1 MKLQFKY
8 QKFQADAAK
17 AVADVFDGQPY
28 LAPSYMTGEISGK
41 NSSSEERKGTF
52 SGWSNQKIVPE
63 LSDERILDNLR
74 KIQKANQIPVSSK
87 LEGRENGYHLTV
99 EMETGVGK
107 TYTYIKTIYELNK
120 RYGWSKFLVV
130 VPSIAIREG
139 VYKTFQI
146 TREHFAKEYGK
157 KIRFF
162 IYNSERLTEIDRFA
176 SDNSVHVM
184 IINSQAFN
192 AKGKDARR
200 IYMNLDEFQ
209 GRKPIDLIAGTNPI
223 IIIDEPQSVEGRQ
236 TKERMK
242 QFCPLI
248 TLRYSATHKADSLY
262 NMVYRLSAADAYRK
276 YLVKKI
282 EVKGIAGN
290 GAKGKKMIMELHPDL
305 LFLDV
310 ELPDTLGLN
319 LLSEIRE
326 DILWDMKVVF
336 YTSYDKYLLQALRE
350 SAFDF
355 LLKPF
360 EAEDLK
366 VIMDRYRKAMSST
379 SLPLLPSFASSISAL
394 MPQQGMF
401 MISTVTG
408 FKLLRLEEIGFFE
421 YLKDKRQWQVVLF
434 NQTCLNLK
442 RNTKAEDIISYS
454 QAFVQISQ
462 SAIVNVNYLA
472 MIDGKCCQLY
482 PPFHDKNDLIISRS
496 YLKELQER
504 FFVL

>member
-1 MKLQFKY
+1 MMETEEKY
-8 QKFQADAAK
+8 K
-17 AVADVFDGQPY
+17 VV
-28 LAPSYMTGEISGK
+28 
-41 NSSSEERKGTF
+41 
-52 SGWSNQKIVPE
+52 IVD
-63 LSDERILDNLR
+63 DERTAIDALR
-74 KIQKANQIPVSSK
+74 RE
-87 LEGRENGYHLTV
+87 LEPYRE
-99 EMETGVGK
+99 
-107 TYTYIKTIYELNK
+107 
-120 RYGWSKFLVV
+120 F
-130 VPSIAIREG
+130 
-139 VYKTFQI
+139 
-146 TREHFAKEYGK
+146 
-157 KIRFF
+157 
-162 IYNSERLTEIDRFA
+162 
-176 SDNSVHVM
+176 
-184 IINSQAFN
+184 
-192 AKGKDARR
+192 
-200 IYMNLDEFQ
+200 
-209 GRKPIDLIAGTNPI
+209 
-223 IIIDEPQSVEGRQ
+223 
-236 TKERMK
+236 
-242 QFCPLI
+242 
-248 TLRYSATHKADSLY
+248 
-262 NMVYRLSAADAYRK
+262 
-276 YLVKKI
+276 

-336 YTSYDKYLLQALRE
+336 YTSNDKYLLQALRE

-366 VIMDRYRKAMSST
+366 VIMERYRKAMTSA

-434 NQTCLNLK
+434 NQTRLNLK

-482 PPFHDKNDLIISRS
+482 PPFHDKNDLMISRS
-496 YLKELQER
+496 YLKELHLPRRSWRTMPEGMER
-504 FFVL
+504 RVKDPCR

>member
-1 MKLQFKY
+1 MMETEEKY
-8 QKFQADAAK
+8 K
-17 AVADVFDGQPY
+17 VV
-28 LAPSYMTGEISGK
+28 
-41 NSSSEERKGTF
+41 
-52 SGWSNQKIVPE
+52 IVD
-63 LSDERILDNLR
+63 DERTAIDALR
-74 KIQKANQIPVSSK
+74 RE
-87 LEGRENGYHLTV
+87 LEPYRE
-99 EMETGVGK
+99 
-107 TYTYIKTIYELNK
+107 
-120 RYGWSKFLVV
+120 F
-130 VPSIAIREG
+130 
-139 VYKTFQI
+139 
-146 TREHFAKEYGK
+146 
-157 KIRFF
+157 
-162 IYNSERLTEIDRFA
+162 
-176 SDNSVHVM
+176 
-184 IINSQAFN
+184 
-192 AKGKDARR
+192 
-200 IYMNLDEFQ
+200 
-209 GRKPIDLIAGTNPI
+209 
-223 IIIDEPQSVEGRQ
+223 
-236 TKERMK
+236 
-242 QFCPLI
+242 
-248 TLRYSATHKADSLY
+248 
-262 NMVYRLSAADAYRK
+262 
-276 YLVKKI
+276 

-366 VIMDRYRKAMSST
+366 VIMDRYRKAMTST

-504 FFVL
+504 FFVLECGPHRLKYATSSAEAAYLFVRILE

>member
-1 MKLQFKY
+1 MMDTEEKY
-8 QKFQADAAK
+8 KVVIID
-17 AVADVFDGQPY
+17 
-28 LAPSYMTGEISGK
+28 
-41 NSSSEERKGTF
+41 
-52 SGWSNQKIVPE
+52 
-63 LSDERILDNLR
+63 DER
-74 KIQKANQIPVSSK
+74 S
-87 LEGRENGYHLTV
+87 
-99 EMETGVGK
+99 
-107 TYTYIKTIYELNK
+107 
-120 RYGWSKFLVV
+120 
-130 VPSIAIREG
+130 
-139 VYKTFQI
+139 
-146 TREHFAKEYGK
+146 
-157 KIRFF
+157 
-162 IYNSERLTEIDRFA
+162 A
-176 SDNSVHVM
+176 SD
-184 IINSQAFN
+184 AL
-192 AKGKDARR
+192 RR
-200 IYMNLDEFQ
+200 ELEPYREFA
-209 GRKPIDLIAGTNPI
+209 I
-223 IIIDEPQSVEGRQ
+223 
-236 TKERMK
+236 
-242 QFCPLI
+242 
-248 TLRYSATHKADSLY
+248 
-262 NMVYRLSAADAYRK
+262 
-276 YLVKKI
+276 
-282 EVKGIAGN
+282 KGIASS

-366 VIMDRYRKAMSST
+366 VIMERYRKAMT
-379 SLPLLPSFASSISAL
+379 SAALPLLPSFASSISAL

-434 NQTCLNLK
+434 NQTRLNLK

-482 PPFHDKNDLIISRS
+482 PPFHDKNDLMISRS

>member
-1 MKLQFKY
+1 MDKPVRKCRYISRFVFLMIYDGDRKY
-8 QKFQADAAK
+8 K
-17 AVADVFDGQPY
+17 VV
-28 LAPSYMTGEISGK
+28 
-41 NSSSEERKGTF
+41 
-52 SGWSNQKIVPE
+52 IVD
-63 LSDERILDNLR
+63 DERTAIDALR
-74 KIQKANQIPVSSK
+74 RE
-87 LEGRENGYHLTV
+87 LEPYRE
-99 EMETGVGK
+99 
-107 TYTYIKTIYELNK
+107 
-120 RYGWSKFLVV
+120 F
-130 VPSIAIREG
+130 
-139 VYKTFQI
+139 
-146 TREHFAKEYGK
+146 
-157 KIRFF
+157 
-162 IYNSERLTEIDRFA
+162 
-176 SDNSVHVM
+176 
-184 IINSQAFN
+184 
-192 AKGKDARR
+192 
-200 IYMNLDEFQ
+200 
-209 GRKPIDLIAGTNPI
+209 
-223 IIIDEPQSVEGRQ
+223 
-236 TKERMK
+236 
-242 QFCPLI
+242 
-248 TLRYSATHKADSLY
+248 
-262 NMVYRLSAADAYRK
+262 
-276 YLVKKI
+276 

-366 VIMDRYRKAMSST
+366 VIMERYRKAMT
-379 SLPLLPSFASSISAL
+379 SALLPLLPSFASSISAL

-434 NQTCLNLK
+434 NQTRLNLK

-482 PPFHDKNDLIISRS
+482 PPFHDKNDLMISRS
-496 YLKELQER
+496 FLKELQER

>member
-1 MKLQFKY
+1 MMETEEKY
-8 QKFQADAAK
+8 K
-17 AVADVFDGQPY
+17 VV
-28 LAPSYMTGEISGK
+28 
-41 NSSSEERKGTF
+41 
-52 SGWSNQKIVPE
+52 IVD
-63 LSDERILDNLR
+63 DERTAIDALR
-74 KIQKANQIPVSSK
+74 RE
-87 LEGRENGYHLTV
+87 LEPYRE
-99 EMETGVGK
+99 
-107 TYTYIKTIYELNK
+107 
-120 RYGWSKFLVV
+120 F
-130 VPSIAIREG
+130 
-139 VYKTFQI
+139 
-146 TREHFAKEYGK
+146 
-157 KIRFF
+157 
-162 IYNSERLTEIDRFA
+162 
-176 SDNSVHVM
+176 
-184 IINSQAFN
+184 
-192 AKGKDARR
+192 
-200 IYMNLDEFQ
+200 
-209 GRKPIDLIAGTNPI
+209 
-223 IIIDEPQSVEGRQ
+223 
-236 TKERMK
+236 
-242 QFCPLI
+242 
-248 TLRYSATHKADSLY
+248 
-262 NMVYRLSAADAYRK
+262 
-276 YLVKKI
+276 

-366 VIMDRYRKAMSST
+366 VIMERYRKAMTSA

-434 NQTCLNLK
+434 NQTRLNLK

-482 PPFHDKNDLIISRS
+482 PPFHDKNDLMISRS

-504 FFVL
+504 FFVLECRPYKLRYATSSAEAAYLFC

>member
-1 MKLQFKY
+1 MMETEEKY
-8 QKFQADAAK
+8 K
-17 AVADVFDGQPY
+17 VV
-28 LAPSYMTGEISGK
+28 
-41 NSSSEERKGTF
+41 
-52 SGWSNQKIVPE
+52 IVD
-63 LSDERILDNLR
+63 DERTAIDALR
-74 KIQKANQIPVSSK
+74 RE
-87 LEGRENGYHLTV
+87 LEPYRE
-99 EMETGVGK
+99 
-107 TYTYIKTIYELNK
+107 
-120 RYGWSKFLVV
+120 F
-130 VPSIAIREG
+130 
-139 VYKTFQI
+139 
-146 TREHFAKEYGK
+146 
-157 KIRFF
+157 
-162 IYNSERLTEIDRFA
+162 
-176 SDNSVHVM
+176 
-184 IINSQAFN
+184 
-192 AKGKDARR
+192 
-200 IYMNLDEFQ
+200 
-209 GRKPIDLIAGTNPI
+209 
-223 IIIDEPQSVEGRQ
+223 
-236 TKERMK
+236 
-242 QFCPLI
+242 
-248 TLRYSATHKADSLY
+248 
-262 NMVYRLSAADAYRK
+262 
-276 YLVKKI
+276 

-366 VIMDRYRKAMSST
+366 VIMDRYRKAMT
-379 SLPLLPSFASSISAL
+379 SAALPLLPSFASSISAL